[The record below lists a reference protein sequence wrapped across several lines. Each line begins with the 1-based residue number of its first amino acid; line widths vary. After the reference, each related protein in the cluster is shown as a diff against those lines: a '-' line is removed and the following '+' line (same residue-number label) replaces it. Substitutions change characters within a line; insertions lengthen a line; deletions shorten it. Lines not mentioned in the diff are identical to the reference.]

1 MDLAKGRVGIGG
13 ARVRVRVR
21 VRVFGVLG
29 FFAWD
34 GRGGRRGRCAN
45 GFESFVVVSDSG
57 SGSGSFVIIGDS
69 AGRVEAALEAD
80 IVFDFLLCSTPV
92 FEFLGVGVVP
102 AGEPHL
108 RRRPVLFRW
117 WCQNWEQEDRTF

>member
-1 MDLAKGRVGIGG
+1 MDLAKGRVGIGR
-13 ARVRVRVR
+13 ARVR

-45 GFESFVVVSDSG
+45 GFESFVVVVSG
-57 SGSGSFVIIGDS
+57 SGSGSFVNIGDS
-69 AGRVEAALEAD
+69 GGGVEAALEAD

-108 RRRPVLFRW
+108 RGWPVVFRW
-117 WCQNWEQEDRTF
+117 WRQNWEQGDRTF

>member
-13 ARVRVRVR
+13 ARVRVR

-45 GFESFVVVSDSG
+45 GFESFVVVVSGSG
-57 SGSGSFVIIGDS
+57 SGSGSFVNIGDS
-69 AGRVEAALEAD
+69 GGGVEAALEAD

-108 RRRPVLFRW
+108 RGWPVVFRW
-117 WCQNWEQEDRTF
+117 WRQNWEQGNRTF

>member
-13 ARVRVRVR
+13 ARVR

-45 GFESFVVVSDSG
+45 GFESFVVVSG

-69 AGRVEAALEAD
+69 AGRVEASLEAD

-92 FEFLGVGVVP
+92 FEFIGVGVVP

-108 RRRPVLFRW
+108 RGRPVVFRW
-117 WCQNWEQEDRTF
+117 WRQNWEQEDRTF